1 MSNNNLNT
9 KTIVFCLDGFRHG
22 GTQQAVIHLLP
33 FMCAEFNKAYLIIL
47 QKNQFDLQLPNIN
60 NLEIL
65 KFNSRKFF
73 DISLFINLLFF
84 FWKIGPDVIIASMFR
99 SMIFSTLAKNIKSKV
114 FWLEQNTYTNR
125 TKVQWLFLRLLIHRV
140 NKIICISN
148 DVATYS
154 GKYLDNL
161 HRFEV
166 IPNPIWIPGKN
177 ERQLNRGNDFIFVGR
192 LVPQKN
198 PDLLLEAFDMF
209 LKTYKENSHLHI
221 VGDGELRKSLE
232 MKLNN
237 LGILDR
243 CSFHGFLPNLAVYEL
258 MKQVKSLVSTSVIE
272 GLAMV
277 RLEALANGNCIVTTN
292 SGGTE
297 QFFHTDSDSG
307 IFIAEPNPTDLAK
320 WMHSSLNAKY
330 HQSEMIEYRRAI
342 AGNFSPEKI
351 SGLFSRLFNSE

>member
-1 MSNNNLNT
+1 MLKNNLNT
-9 KTIVFCLDGFRHG
+9 KTIVFCLDGFKHG

-33 FMCAEFNKAYLIIL
+33 FMCAEFNKVYLIIL
-47 QKNQFDLQLPNIN
+47 QKNQSDLQLPNID

-65 KFNSRKFF
+65 KFNSPKFL
-73 DISLFINLLFF
+73 DMPLFIKLLFF
-84 FWKIGPDVIIASMFR
+84 FWKVGPDVIITSMFR

-125 TKVQWLFLRLLIHRV
+125 TKAQWLFLRLLAHRV

-148 DVATYS
+148 DVAAYS
-154 GKYLDNL
+154 SKYLNNL
-161 HRFEV
+161 QRFVV
-166 IPNPIWIPGKN
+166 IPNPIWIPDIN
-177 ERQLNRGNDFIFVGR
+177 DRQLNRENDFIFVGR

-221 VGDGELRKSLE
+221 VGDGELRKSLK
-232 MKLNN
+232 MKLNT
-237 LGILDR
+237 LGITDR
-243 CSFHGFLPNLAVYEL
+243 CTFHGFLPNLAVYDL
-258 MKQVKSLVSTSVIE
+258 MKQTKSLVSTSVIE

-297 QFFHTDSDSG
+297 QFFHVDSDSG
-307 IFIAEPNPTDLAK
+307 IFIAEPNPTDFAK
-320 WMHSSLNAKY
+320 RMHSSLNAKY
-330 HQSEMIEYRRAI
+330 HKSEMIDYRKAI
-342 AGNFSPEKI
+342 ARNFSPEKI
-351 SGLFSRLFNSE
+351 SGQFLRLFNSE